1 MRGMPVST
9 LYPWMGIAIKRVS
22 TAMIVPDLS
31 KLIRMPNRRSG
42 VGPLAVIHWDRERL
56 YFFIGSI
63 REPLTDT
70 STGTIEL
77 TPQSKPIAAFA
88 EHLSQS
94 NRKINQV
101 LVLLSRPELDLST
114 LTLPKGDEK
123 ETSAMVASEI
133 EQQYADAHE
142 PPSVDFAVSS
152 PNQETDANSEVNNV
166 LVFSAQPKYLQS
178 LEQQATASGL
188 KLVGVGARHL
198 GPLSL
203 IKRHPVLKDGF
214 TIAIQFYPGETEIS
228 MCHDAMPIL
237 LRSIRNST
245 DDSERVAEQVAI
257 EVERCLTLLPHTI
270 VTLPIQLALFGDNQF
285 ASSVTSALRSHEQL
299 TVSIVVPSEG
309 WNVSSQVPPTASTAT
324 LPIDGAFASNLG
336 AAWDYFHKCLP
347 VNLLRPKRPPKPVN
361 PWVRRS
367 VLGGL
372 IAAAAAV
379 AAYVLLSDISELRT
393 EVAQR
398 ETEFANTSK
407 VTAKYQQ
414 KADKVQAVEEWLSNQ
429 TDWLAELN
437 EVSKRLPEGQ
447 NATVRRLT
455 ANLSG
460 SGAAIDLS
468 VQVNQQEYISVLED
482 RLKSAKYSV
491 LSRQISQSPETS
503 DYPWHFETRIT
514 FAANAPIDKRF
525 APPVSSP
532 SDITIA
538 PKPDSGKQ
546 LDPQARPSK

>member
-9 LYPWMGIAIKRVS
+9 SRPLMRIAIRRIS
-22 TAMIVPDLS
+22 TAMRVPDLS
-31 KLIRMPNRRSG
+31 KFIRMPNRRSG
-42 VGPLAVIHWDRERL
+42 VGPVAVIHWDRERL
-56 YFFIGSI
+56 YYFIGSM
-63 REPLTDT
+63 REPLTDN

-77 TPQSKPIAAFA
+77 TPQDKPITAFA
-88 EHLSQS
+88 GHLTQS

-114 LTLPKGDEK
+114 LTLPEGDEK

-133 EQQYADAHE
+133 EQQYGDGHE
-142 PPSVDFAVSS
+142 PPTVDFAISS
-152 PNQETDANSEVNNV
+152 PVQEVGTNSEVNNV

-178 LEQQATASGL
+178 LEDQATTSGL

-203 IKRHPVLKDGF
+203 MKRHSVLKDGF
-214 TIAIQFYPGETEIS
+214 AIAIQFYPGETEIS
-228 MCHDAMPIL
+228 MCHDAMPML

-257 EVERCLTLLPHTI
+257 EVERCLTLLPHHI
-270 VTLPIQLALFGDNQF
+270 ATLPIQLAFFGDSPF
-285 ASSVTSALRSHEQL
+285 ATSVTAALNSHEHL
-299 TVSIVVPSEG
+299 TVSIVDPAEG
-309 WNVSSQVPPTASTAT
+309 WNDSSPVPPLAA
-324 LPIDGAFASNLG
+324 PIHGVIAPNLG

-347 VNLLRPKRPPKPVN
+347 VNLLHPKQPPKPVN

-367 VLGGL
+367 AFGGL
-372 IAAAAAV
+372 IAAAAAI
-379 AAYVLLSDISELRT
+379 AAYVMLSDISELKD

-398 ETEFANTSK
+398 ETEFSNTSK
-407 VTAKYQQ
+407 VTSKYQQ
-414 KADKVQAVEEWLSNQ
+414 KADKVQAVEDWLSNQ

-437 EVSKRLPEGQ
+437 ELSKRLPEGQ

-460 SGAAIDLS
+460 SGGAIDLS

-503 DYPWHFETRIT
+503 DYPWHFETSIK

-532 SDITIA
+532 SDSKSA
-538 PKPDSGKQ
+538 SSSDSDKQPDSPVG
-546 LDPQARPSK
+546 PSK

>member
-1 MRGMPVST
+1 
-9 LYPWMGIAIKRVS
+9 L
-22 TAMIVPDLS
+22 
-31 KLIRMPNRRSG
+31 N
-42 VGPLAVIHWDRERL
+42 
-56 YFFIGSI
+56 
-63 REPLTDT
+63 
-70 STGTIEL
+70 
-77 TPQSKPIAAFA
+77 
-88 EHLSQS
+88 QS

-123 ETSAMVASEI
+123 ETSAMVVSEI

-142 PPSVDFAVSS
+142 PPTVDFAVSS
-152 PNQETDANSEVNNV
+152 PNQETDTNLEVNNV

-203 IKRHPVLKDGF
+203 MKRHSVLKDGF

-257 EVERCLTLLPHTI
+257 EVERCLTLLPHHI
-270 VTLPIQLALFGDNQF
+270 ATLPIQLALFGDNQF

-299 TVSIVVPSEG
+299 TVSIVDPSEG
-309 WNVSSQVPPTASTAT
+309 WNTSSQVPPTASAAT
-324 LPIDGAFASNLG
+324 SPIDGAFAPNLG

-367 VLGGL
+367 ALGGL

-393 EVAQR
+393 EVARR

-437 EVSKRLPEGQ
+437 ELSKRLPEGQ

-460 SGAAIDLS
+460 NGSAIDLS

-532 SDITIA
+532 SDSTIRS
-538 PKPDSGKQ
+538 KPDADKQ
-546 LDPQARPSK
+546 LDSQVGPSK